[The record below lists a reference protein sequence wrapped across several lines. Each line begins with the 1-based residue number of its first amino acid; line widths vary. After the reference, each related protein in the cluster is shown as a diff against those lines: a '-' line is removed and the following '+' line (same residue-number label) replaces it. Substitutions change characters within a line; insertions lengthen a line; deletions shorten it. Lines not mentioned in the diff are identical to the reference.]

1 MNAAP
6 HPPLNSAAANTQVA
20 LAKINLYLH
29 VTARRDNGYHELDSL
44 VVFADVGD
52 LITAT
57 RADDLTL
64 SVSGPYGDAIDGEID
79 DNLVIKAARTL
90 AEHAGV
96 PALAH
101 VHLEKNLPV
110 ASGIGGGSAD
120 AAATLRALVAL
131 WGLGLPDDHIRHAAQ
146 QISDE
151 KDTARALETLF
162 KLWRDDLDADLML
175 AVALKLGADVPVCLE
190 GHAAYMSGIGEKLD
204 LAPHLPPAW
213 LVLANPGVAVATPA
227 VFQARLGEF
236 SKPARFH
243 EDPRDA
249 AHLAQL
255 LKDRR
260 NDLMQAACT
269 LAPVIAEVL
278 AALEAQDGALLARMS
293 GSGAT
298 CFALFATPDAAR
310 LAAERVRAMR
320 PAWWV
325 AAAKMIDTPLA
336 L

>member
-1 MNAAP
+1 MTATADP
-6 HPPLNSAAANTQVA
+6 RQAVIKPA

-29 VTARRDNGYHELDSL
+29 LTGRRANGYHELDSL
-44 VVFADVGD
+44 VAFADVGD
-52 LITAT
+52 RITAT
-57 RADDLTL
+57 RANDLTL
-64 SVSGPYGDAIDGEID
+64 SVSGPYGDTIGGDAD

-90 AEHAGV
+90 ADHAGV
-96 PALAH
+96 PAQAH
-101 VHLEKNLPV
+101 LHLEKNLPV

-120 AAATLRALVAL
+120 AAATLKALVAL
-131 WGLGLPDDHIRHAAQ
+131 WNLELPDEHIRHAAQ

-162 KLWRDDLDADLML
+162 KLWRDDLNSDLML
-175 AVALKLGADVPVCLE
+175 TVALQLGADVPVCLE
-190 GHAAYMSGIGEKLD
+190 GHAAYMGGIGEKLD

-213 LVLANPGVAVATPA
+213 LVLVNPGTAVSTPA
-227 VFQARLGEF
+227 VFQARSGDL
-236 SKPARFH
+236 SQPARFY
-243 EDPRDA
+243 ESPRDA
-249 AHLAQL
+249 AHLAHL

-260 NDLMQAACT
+260 NDLTQAALS

-278 AALEAQDGALLARMS
+278 AALETQDDALLTRMS

-310 LAAERVRAMR
+310 VATNRVRAMH
-320 PAWWV
+320 PGWWTI
-325 AAAKMIDTPLA
+325 AAKMIDSPLA